1 MNLRCH
7 LNYSRVVKQYP
18 KIQVALRALGFE
30 LKKSE
35 VLQILEEYN
44 IKEDGGGLSFED
56 FNEIVTDMI
65 LDRDPTTEI
74 IRAFKLF
81 DDDDSGRITY
91 RNLKKVAKELGEN
104 LTDQELRAM
113 IEEFDRDGDGAI
125 NLEEFIALMTKDI

>member
-56 FNEIVTDMI
+56 FNEIGFN
-65 LDRDPTTEI
+65 DRSAED
-74 IRAFKLF
+74 RQDKSVSLAGFK
-81 DDDDSGRITY
+81 SP
-91 RNLKKVAKELGEN
+91 
-104 LTDQELRAM
+104 
-113 IEEFDRDGDGAI
+113 
-125 NLEEFIALMTKDI
+125 IA